1 MIALVDEKIEAY
13 ATNHTSEESELLARL
28 ARETEESM
36 KLPQML
42 TGRLEGGFLRL
53 MVRALQARR
62 ILEVGMFTGYSA
74 LMMAEALPDDG
85 RLVTCE
91 VNPKAEKVARRYFA
105 ESPHGH
111 KIDVRM
117 GLAVETIKT
126 LDGPFDFVFIDADK
140 ENYSRLLRALHG
152 ANPSGRGHR
161 DRQRSLERCR
171 VRSSGCGN
179 SRHRGSQRPSARGR
193 PGGSCSAHAPR
204 RRHASGQ
211 EIRLEAF

>member
-1 MIALVDEKIEAY
+1 MMIALVDEKIEAY
-13 ATNHTSEESELLARL
+13 ATNHTREEPELLARL

-62 ILEVGMFTGYSA
+62 VLEVGMFTGYSA

-85 RLVTCE
+85 RLITCE
-91 VNPKAEKVARRYFA
+91 VNPKAEGVARRYFTQ
-105 ESPHGH
+105 SPHGH

-117 GLAVETIKT
+117 GPAVETIKT

-140 ENYSRLLRALHG
+140 ENYSAYYELCM
-152 ANPSGRGHR
+152 
-161 DRQRSLERCR
+161 ERI
-171 VRSSGCGN
+171 
-179 SRHRGSQRPSARGR
+179 R
-193 PGGSCSAHAPR
+193 PGGAIAIDNVLWSGAVLDPQDEETRAIVALNDRVHGDDRVDHALLTLR
-204 RRHASGQ
+204 DGVMLAVRK
-211 EIRLEAF
+211 

>member
-13 ATNHTSEESELLARL
+13 ATNHTREEPELLARL

-42 TGRLEGGFLRL
+42 TGRLEGSFLRL
-53 MVRALQARR
+53 MVRALKARR
-62 ILEVGMFTGYSA
+62 VLEVGMFTGYSA

-117 GLAVETIKT
+117 GPAVETIKT

-140 ENYSRLLRALHG
+140 ENYSAYYELCM
-152 ANPSGRGHR
+152 
-161 DRQRSLERCR
+161 ERT
-171 VRSSGCGN
+171 
-179 SRHRGSQRPSARGR
+179 R
-193 PGGSCSAHAPR
+193 PGGAIAIDNVLWSGAVLDPQDAETRAIVALNDRVHGDDRVDHALLTLR
-204 RRHASGQ
+204 DGVMLAVRK
-211 EIRLEAF
+211 

>member
-13 ATNHTSEESELLARL
+13 ATNHTSEEPELLARL

-42 TGRLEGGFLRL
+42 TGRLEGSFLRL
-53 MVRALQARR
+53 MVRALKARR
-62 ILEVGMFTGYSA
+62 VLEVGMFTGYSA

-117 GLAVETIKT
+117 GPAVETIKT

-140 ENYSRLLRALHG
+140 ENYSAYYELCM
-152 ANPSGRGHR
+152 
-161 DRQRSLERCR
+161 ERT
-171 VRSSGCGN
+171 
-179 SRHRGSQRPSARGR
+179 R
-193 PGGSCSAHAPR
+193 PGGAIAIDNVLWSGAVLDPQDAETRAIVALNDRVHGDDRVDHALLTLR
-204 RRHASGQ
+204 DGVMLAVRK
-211 EIRLEAF
+211 